1 MGRMMTCAA
10 VMLLCASFT
19 NAADKGLASVQL
31 FQYPGNYPT
40 SVQGISNNNILVGY
54 YVGTGGESNG
64 FMMSNGNFQTINN
77 PDPNSLGTVLSGV
90 NSSGIIVGSYA
101 TATGWNAFFY
111 ANGVFTPVGPTGCS
125 FDTYAYGIND
135 LGEMVGECDTATAI
149 EGWIFNGTSYETAMV
164 PGSFFTYV
172 TGINNKGIATVI
184 WGRSNQPIQS
194 SLYDGT
200 TFKKIDFPGAKSSY
214 AEAINDATDVVYT
227 LDASYSG
234 AFKGDQFYKISVPG
248 CASTVAS
255 GVNDGHVVVGG
266 CYKSGVEYGFYV
278 TY

>member
-1 MGRMMTCAA
+1 MRRITTCVL
-10 VMLLCASFT
+10 VMLLCAGFAS
-19 NAADKGLASVQL
+19 AADRGGPSVQI

-40 SVQGISNNNILVGY
+40 SLQGISNNNIVVGY
-54 YVGTGGESNG
+54 YIGTGGASNG
-64 FMMSNGNFQTINN
+64 FMTSNGNFQTINN

-90 NSSGIIVGSYA
+90 NSSGTIVGSYA
-101 TATGWNAFFY
+101 TATGWNAFAY
-111 ANGVFTPVGPTGCS
+111 ANGVFTPVGPTGCT
-125 FDTYAYGIND
+125 DTYAYGIND

-149 EGWIFNGTSYETAMV
+149 EGWIFNGTSYETVMV

-172 TGINNKGIATVI
+172 TGINDTGIATVI

-200 TFKKIDFPGAKSSY
+200 TFKKIDFPGAKNSY

-227 LDASYSG
+227 LTADYSG
-234 AFKGDQFYKISVPG
+234 AFEGDKYYKISITG
-248 CASTVAS
+248 CHSTLAS
-255 GVNDGHVVVGG
+255 GVNDGRVVVGTS
-266 CYKSGVEYGFYV
+266 YKKGVEYGFSV